1 MARGGDG
8 TPSRPAPKKEKMK
21 RPEGMSREAFALLG
35 DSHPIAPVV
44 ELSKKAEL
52 KGLKEKRKISSPK
65 GTVSRQDQVNGV
77 HTKEKGAGGEAR
89 LFMLHGM
96 LHLVLGSE
104 GCHTDDGGR
113 DHLHS
118 RVVWQD

>member
-1 MARGGDG
+1 MQADVKDILGVGRGGDG

-52 KGLKEKRKISSPK
+52 KGLKEKRKITSPK
-65 GTVSRQDQVNGV
+65 GTVNRQDRVNQVTLGM
-77 HTKEKGAGGEAR
+77 GAGGLAGDAALQR
-89 LFMLHGM
+89 LVTLMW
-96 LHLVLGSE
+96 SA
-104 GCHTDDGGR
+104 
-113 DHLHS
+113 
-118 RVVWQD
+118 